1 MSRINN
7 LKCSNLS
14 FQKANNP
21 LSLEQNT
28 NTQLVS
34 PTRLSTNAVYTSWQ
48 NPKLPALNADDKG
61 LTLIHLNDNH
71 RKIKGLAKFKSAID
85 AVIQNARIA
94 HNSTLIAHAGDYNL
108 DVDAKKLQLQ
118 IEILNKLG
126 VNFAAIGNHDL
137 EITPKVLA
145 NELIRSKF
153 VSLVANLIIPEGHD
167 LNKLRSSGKLAS
179 SCIYTTNGQKYGVIG
194 LSPPNLR
201 DTVPQNIDLEGIIAL
216 DDDQTIIATQKE
228 VDKLKAQG
236 INKIILISHVGVFLD
251 RKIAEQTNGVDIILG
266 GHSHTLLDP
275 MVPGVSLYNSN
286 AGEPV
291 LIFQNGKNAMF
302 LGVTDAYFTPDG
314 IVKAAIAR
322 QENAN
327 SFISNPEINALEN
340 NFIGTSSKIG
350 MSTSSYTALNVRYE
364 ENPIAN
370 FITDA
375 IRAKTGAEISLFR
388 GTGIRGDIEQ
398 GKITNDD
405 IDEVLPFIDT
415 EYLAKL
421 SGKDIIEALSK
432 GAKSLQRQDRR
443 PGVLHASGLRYV
455 ISPTYE
461 ATNVTV
467 LDKDGQYK
475 PIDPNREYTVAL
487 NTFLLSGT
495 SDFPSLSQP
504 TSVIKAFYD
513 TDTDIIKNAIKAS
526 PLPVTMKKDGR
537 IQIQAAFDN
546 DIPKALQTDLA
557 NSNTPRNFNIYA

>member
-1 MSRINN
+1 MSRVNS
-7 LKCSNLS
+7 LKSSNLS
-14 FQKANNP
+14 FQKANNQK
-21 LSLEQNT
+21 LLEQNT

-48 NPKLPALNADDKG
+48 NPNLPALNAEDRG

-71 RKIKGLAKFKSAID
+71 RKTKGLAKFKSAID
-85 AVIQNARIA
+85 AIIQNAKIA
-94 HNSTLIAHAGDYNL
+94 RNSTIVAHAGDYNL
-108 DVDAKKLQLQ
+108 DVDIKKLQLQ

-145 NELIRSKF
+145 NELIKAKF
-153 VSLVANLIIPEGHD
+153 VSVVANLNIPEGHD

-179 SCIYTTNGQKYGVIG
+179 SCIYNTNGQRYGVIG

-201 DTVPQNIDLEGIIAL
+201 DTVPKNIDLEGITAL
-216 DDDQTIIATQKE
+216 NDDETIIATQKE

-251 RKIAEQTNGVDIILG
+251 RKIAEQTDGVDIILG

-275 MVPGVSLYNSN
+275 MVPGVSLYNSK

-302 LGVTDAYFTPDG
+302 MGVTDTYFTPDG
-314 IVKAAIAR
+314 IVKAAISR

-327 SFISNPEINALEN
+327 SFISNPVINALQDKVLGASPT
-340 NFIGTSSKIG
+340 IGL
-350 MSTSSYTALNVRYE
+350 STGNYTALNVRYQ

-388 GTGIRGDIEQ
+388 GTGIRGNIEQ
-398 GKITNDD
+398 GKITDND
-405 IDEVLPFIDT
+405 INEVLPFIDT
-415 EYLAKL
+415 EYIAKL
-421 SGKDIIEALSK
+421 SGNDIVEALTK

-443 PGVLHASGLRYV
+443 PGLLHASGLRYV
-455 ISPTYE
+455 ISPAYE

-475 PIDPNREYTVAL
+475 PIDLNRDYSVAL
-487 NTFLLSGT
+487 DTFLMMGT
-495 SDFPSLSQP
+495 SDFTSLSQP
-504 TSVIKAFYD
+504 TSVVKAFYD
-513 TDTDIIKNAIKAS
+513 TDTDILKDAIKAS

-537 IQIQAAFDN
+537 IQVQAAFN
-546 DIPKALQTDLA
+546 NNIPKALQIDQG
-557 NSNTPRNFNIYA
+557 NSQTPRQFNIYA